1 MDGSIGTVMLEVM
14 EMVMVV
20 GLGGE
25 SKADELGRD
34 GGMGEVGGLGGT
46 AGMVAWLG
54 PEGGGDAA
62 LAGSA
67 EDGGD
72 AGGTATPPA
81 VPRLTHAGLPDGVG
95 LAGAGLPVG
104 EDGGVEAAEEGAQ
117 QRLDAGPVH
126 GRLPRALGQHGG
138 EAEPAA
144 AAQRHLAGGGVAP
157 QAGPVSP
164 QRLPGQQRPHPHRH
178 PHRRPLRRH
187 GGAAPPR
194 RAAMASGGSARPR
207 GGGEGGEAGRLGP
220 AGTGHGE
227 PRRGDGPGGSGVAG
241 AGDGTRARCGGG
253 AGAPEGLRRC

>member
-1 MDGSIGTVMLEVM
+1 MEAWVRLVGWEGRPGWRLGWGRREVATRSWRGAQRMEVM
-14 EMVMVV
+14 P
-20 GLGGE
+20 
-25 SKADELGRD
+25 A
-34 GGMGEVGGLGGT
+34 
-46 AGMVAWLG
+46 
-54 PEGGGDAA
+54 
-62 LAGSA
+62 
-67 EDGGD
+67 
-72 AGGTATPPA
+72 GTATPPA

-207 GGGEGGEAGRLGP
+207 GGRGGAAGRGGGSAPPAPGTGSRGEAAAR
-220 AGTGHGE
+220 E
-227 PRRGDGPGGSGVAG
+227 G
-241 AGDGTRARCGGG
+241 AGWRGPGTRARCGGG
-253 AGAPEGLRRC
+253 AGAPEGLRR